1 MPAVQEP
8 TGLMGFEPRLEP
20 CINTTPSVPETS
32 DPTSSTT
39 SPRVMLPDKATATDP
54 SYSHLLSL
62 PLELK
67 REIIQYLVHGPEPSI
82 AILRRVQTHFR
93 DIIPKGKGRAQLSK
107 EDARAQLLKAESYVF
122 DFHYCPQLTPLKLRL
137 FLPDNFY
144 PCYEC
149 INVLPDHKFG
159 DNMRNKKKY
168 GSERAH
174 TRICLEC
181 GMKTGLYMPGQRI
194 RVTHVLRIVCEG
206 CGLKVVYHAAR
217 QMYCE
222 DCSP

>member
-82 AILRRVQTHFR
+82 AILRRDHTHFH
-93 DIIPKGKGRAQLSK
+93 DIIPKGEGRAQLSK
-107 EDARAQLLKAESYVF
+107 EDACAQLWRAESY
-122 DFHYCPQLTPLKLRL
+122 HYFFFP
-137 FLPDNFY
+137 NGFY

-149 INVLPDHKFG
+149 VHVLFSHRFG
-159 DNMRNKKKY
+159 NSMTRKKPY
-168 GSERAH
+168 GSERARGRVCMECGLKTGLFKPGQH
-174 TRICLEC
+174 IRVNKILRRICL
-181 GMKTGLYMPGQRI
+181 
-194 RVTHVLRIVCEG
+194 G
-206 CGLKVVYHAAR
+206 CGLKVVEGAVPKSP
-217 QMYCE
+217 MNCE
-222 DCSP
+222 DCSQREMSAQLLR